1 MAIANKTSILCYGR
15 SGVGKSTQAR
25 YIAEYIHRTT
35 GKKTRL
41 IALDR
46 GSLWAPC
53 QDLVDEGIVIPLEF
67 PTASEFNPMATMRKL
82 RRGEWP
88 ENGVINRP
96 TAVESK
102 GPRGV
107 EIKYK
112 TNTKWIPWSE
122 QDTAEIGA
130 IVVDSL
136 TSYALTL
143 MSDSKQKNI
152 RIGQD
157 ATNQPRTEDGETAGT
172 NTQSHY
178 GDAHTEVLDAMNA
191 FQALPV
197 EIVMFTALEGL
208 GTDDDGPMKR
218 PALGPQTV
226 GKAINAVVPTRV
238 QNSFHFTTEGEGAKR
253 QIRAWYSDHPSELPK
268 MLWPA
273 KVGLLV
279 TEIREFQR
287 KYPNGYIP
295 ITLEKGIGEF
305 LEFRD
310 SMRTPRK

>member
-1 MAIANKTSILCYGR
+1 MAIANKTSILCYGC

-172 NTQSHY
+172 NTQSPADGLNECRHVS
-178 GDAHTEVLDAMNA
+178 HRPCSMA
-191 FQALPV
+191 F
-197 EIVMFTALEGL
+197 
-208 GTDDDGPMKR
+208 
-218 PALGPQTV
+218 
-226 GKAINAVVPTRV
+226 
-238 QNSFHFTTEGEGAKR
+238 
-253 QIRAWYSDHPSELPK
+253 
-268 MLWPA
+268 
-273 KVGLLV
+273 
-279 TEIREFQR
+279 
-287 KYPNGYIP
+287 
-295 ITLEKGIGEF
+295 
-305 LEFRD
+305 
-310 SMRTPRK
+310 